1 MMFVKKRTLHIL
13 AFSAAFVLLAAAAS
27 FVFIYVEVSRET
39 SGRIQRG
46 IIDNIIF
53 SESPVYYDDG
63 ESIVGVFFERIHR
76 KYIHYAEI
84 PPAFIKALVA
94 TEDKNFFSHPGFDI
108 KAIIRAMT
116 ANIRKGKVIQGGSTI
131 TQQTAKN
138 VFKRERR
145 SLKAK
150 N

>member
-1 MMFVKKRTLHIL
+1 M
-13 AFSAAFVLLAAAAS
+13 
-27 FVFIYVEVSRET
+27 
-39 SGRIQRG
+39 
-46 IIDNIIF
+46 
-53 SESPVYYDDG
+53 P

-150 N
+150 IKELMQAILLEKENLTWWNAPS